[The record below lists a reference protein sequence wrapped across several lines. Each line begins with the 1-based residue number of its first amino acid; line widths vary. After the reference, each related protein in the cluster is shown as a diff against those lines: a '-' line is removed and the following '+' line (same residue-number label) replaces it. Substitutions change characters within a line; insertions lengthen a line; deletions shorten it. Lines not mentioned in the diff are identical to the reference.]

1 MLKTSAFK
9 LVLLHVIA
17 MLFLSGSAFGATR
30 TASVSGNWNSTT
42 TWGGSSVP
50 TSADAVIINS
60 GITVTVN
67 VNAACNTLAFTTGS
81 SGAALLTISGTNTLT
96 VTSTVTVQRPN
107 SSSLTNTIA
116 INAGSMSCASVAL
129 QATTGSR
136 VSSITIATGTLT
148 VTGNITSAGVSSK
161 IVFTDA
167 GLVNVGGSFLS
178 GTTGTLTPATGTVKY
193 DRSGNQTIGSY
204 TYYNLTL
211 AGSGTK
217 SESSATINGTLSMEE
232 TAVISGTP
240 AYGANATLQYNTST
254 SRTCGTEWITPFAA
268 TGGVIISN
276 TGAITLNAAKVLNA
290 PLEIQASA
298 TLSSGNFSLTLNNHF
313 TNDGTFTPGSGTV
326 TLSGSSNQNLAG
338 TSAITFNNLTVN
350 NSAGITLSGSTD
362 EIVNGSLTLS
372 NGKITTGSNVLQLGN
387 SATISGAGS
396 TRYINGNLKKGIA
409 ANTTSINFEI
419 GDNDA
424 YAPVVLTFTGS
435 TNSVGSIT
443 ASTNP
448 SDHPDINNSVIDP
461 ILSLNRYWTLSN
473 DNVSGFTSFDA
484 EFNYNAADLDAGADY
499 AEFIAGNHD
508 GASWTYPLISNSTST
523 LIDVIQLTEFGD
535 FQFGQSAISPAACGY
550 SDNGSSPYVADVV
563 PCINIASNPITV
575 SSSFGSHQYFTLNV
589 IQGITYEVYTC
600 NASSPV
606 NQITFS
612 VYREGSPAS
621 PAIAFS
627 YSNTGNPCTSVANN
641 AYVTFTPDFSGQV
654 RVLLNRKYFC
664 SSSQLTGITV
674 MLNVKGGSNTLDN
687 QTAAGSD
694 SWIGHLYEG
703 TNSGIAY
710 NADFSNYLGYYTQTE
725 TFNET
730 FGGGTN
736 DVDCFTPVLTAG
748 SSRASL
754 KTITYS
760 VRYRM
765 NSTRSGLYTVDLG
778 SDDGSRLAIDGSLV
792 YNNWSDQSFSTR
804 PRVLMSLNGSS
815 SLVYDFN
822 ENAGAS
828 RVTFTNLSL
837 VLANTLSSN
846 TTQNICMGNSG
857 SSISGDT
864 YGSLPAGISL
874 SNTGYQWTYST
885 TPEGARSNISGA
897 TSATFTPNTSSA
909 PFNVAGTYY
918 VYRNAVLSSSNNV
931 SPNPYV
937 ATHESNAAIITINA
951 ASPASVSISATASTI
966 CAGTSVTFTA
976 TPTNGGSAPSYQWKV
991 NGSNVGS
998 NSPSYSSSSLTNG
1011 NTVTCVMTSSA
1022 TCASGSPATSNTITM
1037 TVNPN
1042 LPVSVSIAAS
1052 SNPVCA
1058 STIVTFTAT
1067 PVNGGGSPTYAWKVN
1082 GNSVGSNS
1090 ATYSTAGLSNNDVVT
1105 CILTSNASC
1114 ISGNPATSNAVTMS
1128 VTPTVTASVTI
1139 SASSTSICSGS
1150 SVTFTATPTNGG
1162 SAPSYQWKLDG
1173 VNVGTN
1179 SATYTNSALANGN
1192 VVSCVMTSNASC
1204 VSGSPA
1210 TSNSITMSV
1219 SPTLPVSVSIAASS
1233 NPVCAGNAVV
1243 FTATP
1248 VNGGSSPSFQWKLN
1262 GSNVGSNSSTYTL
1275 SAPVNNDVI
1284 TCVLTSNAGCTSG
1297 SPATSNAVTLTVN
1310 PNLPVSVSI
1319 AASSNP
1325 VCSGTSVTFTATPV
1339 NGGAT
1344 PSYQWKLNGSNVG
1357 TNSPSYT
1364 TSGLANN
1371 DAVSCILTSNAVC
1384 PAGNP
1389 ATSNVVTM
1397 TVNPLLNVSVS
1408 IVASSNPVCSGS
1420 SVTFTAT
1427 PVNGGSTPV
1436 YQWKKNGVNV
1446 GSGTTTYT
1454 TSSLSNNDIITC
1466 VLTSNATCA
1475 AGSPATSNAITMT
1488 VSPNLPV
1495 SISISATS
1503 ETICQGTEVTFTA
1516 SPTNGGATP
1525 TYQWKLNGVN
1535 VGSNNTTYTNSGLT
1549 DADVISC
1556 ILTSSAT
1563 CSSGNP
1569 ATSNSIT
1576 MSVSPLNPVSVIV
1589 SSDPG
1594 NTICA
1599 SQSVTFTASPTNG
1612 GLAPQYQWRKNGSS
1626 VGSDQNTYTD
1636 AALTDGD
1643 IITCVLT
1650 SSLSCTSGNPAT
1662 SNQVAMTVTGM
1673 PSAPTSS
1680 SVSPA
1685 SYNSDYAGTIDLIAD
1700 GGGGTGATLTWYTG
1714 ACGSGTAIGTGSP
1727 LTIAAPSQTTTYY
1740 ARWENGNC
1748 NSGCISTEVT
1758 VYHNYRSKATGNWDA
1773 ASTWEFLRGGSWEA
1787 AVAAPTSLV
1796 GTITVRSPHTV
1807 TVTAT
1812 AGYFNV
1818 DEVTIDYG
1826 GKLVIN
1832 VCPSNWW
1839 FNILNGPGT
1848 DININGIMEYQDDKV
1863 SMATGATMLVGDG
1876 GKFQHNLNYAG
1887 NYPITVPTATWHS
1900 NSTYEVLSSN
1910 QLAISAG
1917 LNQSFGHFTWN
1928 STGQTS
1934 DINLGGSLTTVNGN
1948 LTILSTGTKTLTLTN
1963 TTALTLSIGG
1973 DLIIQNGIL
1982 DFSAGAAPT
1991 KVINLYGNYQQTGG
2005 TFKNTH
2011 SGILS
2016 FNFKGLAKSF
2026 IQAAG
2031 TLTSTYINWDVAA
2044 AASLTLNNSLGV
2056 GSGRTFTLN
2065 GILDCGTNALTGSGS
2080 FTMTSGSKLIMA
2092 SPSGITST
2100 AGQGNLQL
2108 GSCSFHANTDFEYN
2122 GLSQQL
2128 TGDRL
2133 PSTIRHL
2140 TINNSAGVN
2149 LSASLTMNG
2158 MLTLTSGEFN
2168 ISDKSLTLQNTDIPI
2183 SRVNGTI
2190 RTNSGTGL
2198 SFGSAGNTAGAA
2210 FSIPAGLF
2218 ANQPELNNFSVHR
2231 VNPLTLNNQP
2241 MSVYGVVLSN
2251 GSLITTNNLRLKSN
2265 AVQTALIDGA
2275 GTGSI
2280 TGNVTIER
2288 YLPTGFGYKYLSSP
2302 FQALAVGAF
2311 SSYID
2316 LSASFPAFYRYDENR
2331 TASGW
2336 VSYTNPA
2343 SSLAAATGYAGNFG
2357 EGLEPVTMEVTGV
2370 VNNGAIAPLTLYNH
2384 NNTYTQG
2391 FNLVGNPY
2399 PSPIDWASANGW
2411 TRNNIDNAVYYFN
2424 TGIADQYSGVYSS
2437 FINGV
2442 SSDGIASS
2450 IIPALQGFFIHVT
2463 DGSYP
2468 VSGSLGM
2475 DNRVRV
2481 NNLNP
2486 TFHKSNS
2493 AVLPFLRLSAQYSDI
2508 SGQADYFAVYLS
2520 DKSGPQFDPDF
2531 DALKLLNTDI
2541 SVPNIYAI
2549 PEQGRKISIQS
2560 LPSWI
2565 DSTYILPLAVS
2576 SGTEGWIDIGLQQM
2590 DGFPVGMRVFF
2601 ADGLTGEI
2609 TEVDQEFSVKV
2620 WISMGE
2626 TTDRFSL
2633 IFSYDD
2639 QTHIPPA
2646 RDILQVHYAEQKLK
2660 IFMDLSKGTAATL
2673 QVTSML
2679 GVQVLST
2686 QLIGNGNHE
2695 IVLQVPTGVYLV
2707 SLHTPEGILT
2717 RKILIS
2723 NP

>member
-1 MLKTSAFK
+1 
-9 LVLLHVIA
+9 
-17 MLFLSGSAFGATR
+17 
-30 TASVSGNWNSTT
+30 
-42 TWGGSSVP
+42 
-50 TSADAVIINS
+50 
-60 GITVTVN
+60 
-67 VNAACNTLAFTTGS
+67 
-81 SGAALLTISGTNTLT
+81 
-96 VTSTVTVQRPN
+96 
-107 SSSLTNTIA
+107 
-116 INAGSMSCASVAL
+116 VAL
-129 QATTGSR
+129 QATTSTR
-136 VSSITIATGTLT
+136 VSSITLSTGTLT
-148 VTGNITSAGVSSK
+148 VTGNITSLGVSSK

-178 GTTGTLTPATGTVKY
+178 GTAGTLTPATGTVKY
-193 DRSGNQTIGSY
+193 NASGNQTIGNY
-204 TYYNLTL
+204 TYFNLTL

-217 SESSATINGTLSMEE
+217 SESSATINGTLTMEG
-232 TAVISGTP
+232 TATLSGTP
-240 AYGANATLQYNTST
+240 AYGTNAGLKYNTAT
-254 SRTCGTEWITPFAA
+254 SRSAGSEWITPFAA
-268 TGGVIISN
+268 SGGVVISN
-276 TGAITLNAAKVLNA
+276 TGTITLNAAKVLNA
-290 PLEIQASA
+290 PLEIQSLS
-298 TLSSGNFSLTLNNHF
+298 TLASGNYNLTLNNDF
-313 TNDGTFTPGSGTV
+313 INDGTFQPGSATV
-326 TLSGSSNQNLAG
+326 TLSGSSNQNLSG
-338 TSAITFNNLTVN
+338 SSTISFNNLTIN
-350 NSAGITLSGSTD
+350 NSAGITLSGTANASISGT
-362 EIVNGSLTLS
+362 LTLS
-372 NGKITTGSNVLQLGN
+372 SGKISTGSNVLQIEN
-387 SATISGAGS
+387 SGTVSGAGS
-396 TRYINGNLKKGIA
+396 SRYVNGNLKKGIA
-409 ANTTSINFEI
+409 ANTSTISFEI
-419 GDNDA
+419 GDNS
-424 YAPVVLTFTGS
+424 YYSPVTLTFSGNTNGTGF
-435 TNSVGSIT
+435 IT
-443 ASTNP
+443 ASTTA
-448 SDHPDINNSVIDP
+448 SDHPDIGNSAVDP
-461 ILSLNRYWTLSN
+461 SLSINRYWTLTN
-473 DNVSGFTSFDA
+473 NNVSGFTSFDA

-499 AEFIAGNHD
+499 SEFIG
-508 GASWTYPLISNSTST
+508 GVYSSGSWNYPLLSSATSS
-523 LIDVIQLTEFGD
+523 LIDMISMTDFGD
-535 FQFGQSAISPAACGY
+535 FQFGQSAAGPTACGY
-550 SDNGSSPYVADVV
+550 SDNGSTPYVSDVI
-563 PCINIASNPITV
+563 PCINFTSNPSTV
-575 SSSFGSHQYFTLNV
+575 SSSFSTGQYFTLNV

-606 NQITFS
+606 NQLTLS

-641 AYVTFTPDFSGQV
+641 AYVTFIPDFSGQV

-710 NADFSNYLGYYTQTE
+710 DADFSNYLGYYTQTE

-736 DVDCFTPVLTAG
+736 DVDCFTPILSQGTG
-748 SSRASL
+748 RASL

-760 VRYRM
+760 IRYRM

-778 SDDGSRLAIDGSLV
+778 SDDGSRLAVNNSLV
-792 YNNWSDQSFSTR
+792 YNNWSDQAYSSR

-828 RVTFTNLSL
+828 RVTFQNLSL
-837 VLANTLSSN
+837 VLANSLTSN
-846 TTQNICMGNSG
+846 TTQSICIGNSG

-864 YGSLPAGISL
+864 YGSLPSGISL
-874 SNTGYQWTYST
+874 SGTGYQWTYST
-885 TPEGARSNISGA
+885 TPGGARTNISGA
-897 TSATFTPNTSSA
+897 TSATFTPNSSSA

-937 ATHESNAAIITINA
+937 ATHESNAAIITINSS
-951 ASPASVSISATASTI
+951 SPASVSISATATTI
-966 CAGTSVTFTA
+966 CSGTSVTFTA
-976 TPTNGGSAPSYQWKV
+976 TPTNGGDSPSYQWKV
-991 NGSNVGS
+991 NGSNVGT
-998 NSPSYSSSSLTNG
+998 NSTSYSSSSLSNG

-1022 TCASGSPATSNTITM
+1022 TCASGSPATSNTVTM

-1042 LPVSVSIAAS
+1042 LPVSVSISAS
-1052 SNPVCA
+1052 SNPVC
-1058 STIVTFTAT
+1058 SGSVVTFTAT
-1067 PVNGGGSPTYAWKVN
+1067 PVNGGSSPTYSWKVN
-1082 GNSVGSNS
+1082 GSSVGTNS
-1090 ATYSTAGLSNNDVVT
+1090 ATYSTGGLSNNDIVT

-1114 ISGNPATSNAVTMS
+1114 ISGNPATSAPITMT
-1128 VTPTVTASVTI
+1128 VTPTVSASVSI
-1139 SASSTSICSGS
+1139 AASSTSICSGS
-1150 SVTFTATPTNGG
+1150 AVTFTATPINGG

-1179 SATYTNSALANGN
+1179 SATYTNSTLVNGN

-1210 TSNSITMSV
+1210 TSNSITMTV
-1219 SPTLPVSVSIAASS
+1219 NPNLPVSVSITASS
-1233 NPVCAGNAVV
+1233 NPVCSGNAVT

-1248 VNGGSSPSFQWKLN
+1248 VNGGSAPSFQWKLN
-1262 GSNVGSNSSTYTL
+1262 GSNVGSNSSSYTL
-1275 SAPVNNDVI
+1275 TAPVNNDVI
-1284 TCVLTSNAGCTSG
+1284 TCVLTSNAGCISG
-1297 SPATSNAVTLTVN
+1297 NPATSNAVTLTVN
-1310 PNLPVSVSI
+1310 PNLPVGVSI

-1339 NGGAT
+1339 NGGTT

-1357 TNSPSYT
+1357 TNSFTYT

-1371 DAVSCILTSNAVC
+1371 DAVSCVLTSNAVC
-1384 PAGNP
+1384 PSGNP

-1408 IVASSNPVCSGS
+1408 IVASSNPVCTGSG
-1420 SVTFTAT
+1420 VTFTAT
-1427 PVNGGSTPV
+1427 PVNGGSSPV
-1436 YQWKKNGVNV
+1436 YQWKKNGSNV
-1446 GSGTTTYT
+1446 GSGTTSYS

-1466 VLTSNATCA
+1466 ELTSNATCA

-1488 VSPNLPV
+1488 VNPNLPV
-1495 SISISATS
+1495 SVSIIASS
-1503 ETICQGTEVTFTA
+1503 EAICQGTEVTFTA
-1516 SPTNGGATP
+1516 SPSNGGVSP
-1525 TYQWKLNGVN
+1525 SYQWKLNGVN
-1535 VGSNNTTYTNSGLT
+1535 VGSNSATYTNSGFSN
-1549 DADVISC
+1549 ADVISC
-1556 ILTSSAT
+1556 VLTSSVS

-1576 MSVSPLNPVSVIV
+1576 MAVSPLSPVSVVI
-1589 SSDPG
+1589 SSDLG
-1594 NTICA
+1594 NTIC
-1599 SQSVTFTASPTNG
+1599 SDQSVTFTASPTNG
-1612 GLAPQYQWRKNGSS
+1612 GLAPQYQWKKNGSN

-1636 AALTDGD
+1636 ASLSNGD
-1643 IITCVLT
+1643 IITCILT

-1662 SNQVAMTVTGM
+1662 SNQVGMTVTGM

-1680 SVSPA
+1680 SASPA
-1685 SYNSDYAGTIDLIAD
+1685 SYNSDYTGTINLIAG

-1758 VYHNYRSKATGNWDA
+1758 VFHNYRSKATGNWDA

-1796 GTITVRSPHTV
+1796 GTITIQSPHTV

-1818 DEVTIDYG
+1818 DEVTVDYG
-1826 GKLVIN
+1826 GKLIIN

-1848 DININGIMEYQDDKV
+1848 DITINGIMEYQDDKV
-1863 SMATGATMLVGDG
+1863 SMASGATMLLGDG

-1887 NYPITVPTATWHS
+1887 NYPITVPTATWHP

-1948 LTILSTGTKTLTLTN
+1948 LSILSTGTKTLTLTN
-1963 TTALTLSIGG
+1963 TTALTLTIGG
-1973 DLIIQNGIL
+1973 DLIIQSGIL
-1982 DFSAGAAPT
+1982 DFSAGAAAT
-1991 KVINLYGNYQQTGG
+1991 KIINLSGNYLQTGG

-2011 SGILS
+2011 SGVLS

-2026 IQAAG
+2026 TQSAG

-2044 AASLTLNNSLGV
+2044 AASLTLNNNLSV
-2056 GSGRTFTLN
+2056 SSGRTFTLN
-2065 GILDCGTNALTGSGS
+2065 GILDCGINALTGSGS
-2080 FTMTSGSKLIMA
+2080 FTMNSGSRLIMA

-2108 GSCSFHANTDFEYN
+2108 GSCSFHSNTDFEYN
-2122 GLSQQL
+2122 GSSQQV
-2128 TGDRL
+2128 TGNRL
-2133 PSTIRHL
+2133 PATIRHM
-2140 TINNSAGVN
+2140 TINNPAGVN
-2149 LSASLTMNG
+2149 LSGSLTMNG
-2158 MLTLTSGEFN
+2158 LLTLTAGEFN
-2168 ISDKSLTLQNTDIPI
+2168 ISEKNLTLQNTDIPI
-2183 SRVNGTI
+2183 SKVNGTI
-2190 RTNSGTGL
+2190 RTNSVTGL

-2210 FSIPAGLF
+2210 FTIPAGLF
-2218 ANQPELNNFSVHR
+2218 ATQPELNNFSVHR
-2231 VNPLTLNNQP
+2231 VNPLTLNNQM

-2265 AVQTALIDGA
+2265 ADQTALIDGA

-2280 TGNVTIER
+2280 SGNVTIER

-2302 FQALAVGAF
+2302 FQALTVGAF

-2316 LSASFPAFYRYDENR
+2316 LTAAFPTFYRYDENK

-2343 SSLAAATGYAGNFG
+2343 SSLAAGTGYAGNFG
-2357 EGLEPVTMEVTGV
+2357 EGLDPITMEVTGV
-2370 VNNGAIAPLTLYNH
+2370 VNNGTITPITLYNH

-2399 PSPIDWASANGW
+2399 PSPIDWASSSGW
-2411 TRNNIDNAVYYFN
+2411 TKNNIDNAVYFFN
-2424 TGIADQYSGVYSS
+2424 AGSADQYSGVYSS
-2437 FINGV
+2437 YINGV

-2450 IIPALQGFFIHVT
+2450 IIPSLQGFFVHVAN
-2463 DGSYP
+2463 GSYP

-2481 NNLNP
+2481 NNLSP
-2486 TFHKSNS
+2486 TFHKSS
-2493 AVLPFLRLSAQYSDI
+2493 LSVHPLLRLSAHFNENDGMSDHVV
-2508 SGQADYFAVYLS
+2508 VYLT
-2520 DKSGPQFDPDF
+2520 DKPGLQFDPEF
-2531 DALKLLNTDI
+2531 DALKLLNTDHSI
-2541 SVPNIYAI
+2541 PNIYAVASS
-2549 PEQGRKISIQS
+2549 GRKLSIQAIPFS
-2560 LPSWI
+2560 F
-2565 DSTYILPLAVS
+2565 DSTYKVPLAI
-2576 SGTEGWIDIGLQQM
+2576 GAEDEGWIEIGLHQM
-2590 DGFPVGMRVFF
+2590 DGFPTGIRVFF
-2601 ADGLTGEI
+2601 EDALTGEI
-2609 TEVDQEFSVKV
+2609 KEVEEGFKVKV
-2620 WISMGE
+2620 WIMKGE
-2626 TTDRFSL
+2626 TTERFSL
-2633 IFSYDD
+2633 IFSSTD

-2646 RDILQVHYAEQKLK
+2646 KDVFNVYYSNQRLK
-2660 IFMDLSKGTAATL
+2660 IFMDLSKGTSATL

-2679 GVQVLST
+2679 GVQILTT
-2686 QLIGNGNHE
+2686 QLNGIGNHE
-2695 IVLQVPTGVYLV
+2695 ADLNVPTGVYLV
-2707 SLHTPEGILT
+2707 SLHSPEGILT

-2723 NP
+2723 NQ